1 MAINLNNTTF
11 AKREERIGS
20 IVGYVGDLRDLAEQ
34 SGRGTLRDRERCF
47 QQSSSCDAGCVL
59 GYISHIRDIAVIN
72 HAPSGCTAIASGI
85 VTMQTQ
91 LASKRGLPYSSV
103 ILGTDMNESDTI
115 FGATESLRATIF
127 ETYERYRPAGIFVTT
142 SCPSGIIGEDVDSVI
157 AETSAALPVPVV
169 PIHCEGFKSKV
180 WATGFD
186 ACDHAILTSIVK
198 PPRKKGNFINFK
210 NFNESARDD
219 IVEMF
224 NAIGVE
230 TFMIYSNRTLEEI
243 SHISEALATVSIC
256 GTLASYLG
264 NGLEQ
269 KYGVPYIKSINPIG
283 IVGFDTWFREI
294 GRVIGRESEVEAYIA
309 KQKELY
315 LPKIEALK
323 KRLKGIRVVLGMGSS
338 FAFQIARVIQELDME
353 VVYVASWH
361 YDSRYDDGNPPPH
374 VRYLA
379 EHSPKNFRVS
389 VADQQNFEI
398 LNILN
403 RYKPD
408 LYLARH
414 GGTTVWAI
422 KSGVPS
428 IFMAD
433 EYMSFG
439 YKRTLSF
446 AQLILDRVTNRSFEE
461 NLSSRIRLPY
471 TDWWYNQDSSALY
484 KDLEEVNG

>member
-1 MAINLNNTTF
+1 MTIDLNSTTF
-11 AKREERIGS
+11 GKREERLGS
-20 IVGYVGDLRDLAEQ
+20 VVGYVGTIKDLASQ
-34 SGRGTLRDRERCF
+34 SRCGSLKDRGRCF
-47 QQSSSCDAGCVL
+47 SQSSSCDAGCVL
-59 GYISHIRDIAVIN
+59 GYISHIRDIAIIN
-72 HAPSGCTAIASGI
+72 HAPSGCTAGASS
-85 VTMQTQ
+85 VLTNQTQ
-91 LASKRGLPYSSV
+91 LASKRGLPYNTV

-115 FGATESLRATIF
+115 FGATGTLHDTIL
-127 ETYERYRPAGIFVTT
+127 ETYRRYKPEAIFVTT
-142 SCPSGIIGEDVDSVI
+142 SCVSGIIGEDVDSVI
-157 AETSAALPVPVV
+157 AETGEELPIPVV

-186 ACDHAILTSIVK
+186 AADHAILSRIVV
-198 PPRKKGNFINFK
+198 PPRKKGNFVNFK

-224 NAIGVE
+224 RALGVDV
-230 TFMIYSNRTLEEI
+230 FMIYSNTTLEEL
-243 SHISEALATVSIC
+243 SHVSEALATIAIC

-269 KYGVPYIKSINPIG
+269 RYGVPYIKTINPLG
-283 IVGFDTWFREI
+283 VTGFETWFRDI
-294 GRVIGRESEVEAYIA
+294 GRVIGKEAEVEAYIERERA
-309 KQKELY
+309 LY
-315 LPKIEALK
+315 LPKLEEVK
-323 KRLKGIRVVLGMGSS
+323 KRLRGLRVVLGMGSS
-338 FAFQIARVIQELDME
+338 FAFQVARVIQELDME
-353 VVYVASWH
+353 VAYIASWH

-374 VRYLA
+374 VQYLA
-379 EHSPKNFRVS
+379 EHAPRDFDVS

-414 GGTTVWAI
+414 PGTTVWAV
-422 KSGVPS
+422 KQGVPA

-446 AQLILDRVTNRSFEE
+446 AYTILDRITNRSFEK

-471 TDWWYNQDSSALY
+471 TDWWYRQESASLY
-484 KDLEEVNG
+484 EEAR